1 VPDPSRAADNRAP
14 RWRMKPGAEN
24 TFKDTA
30 LTKLA
35 DRERRSSAAPL
46 SRITDSG
53 ASVRVDP
60 SQ

>member
-24 TFKDTA
+24 TFKHTA

-35 DRERRSSAAPL
+35 DRERRSRM
-46 SRITDSG
+46 SRSPWHFVAISTAEHSL
-53 ASVRVDP
+53 RR
-60 SQ
+60 